1 MFTDLEV
8 KKIEKLSN
16 NDINSLKILLA
27 NEATKMLHGKEAALK
42 AEKTAKKFSDLF
54 NQLLQFGHYK
64 YQDCSHYGW
73 SLTCDEV
80 ILQIDLTHQVN
91 TCMRP
96 FIPNYDD

>member
-1 MFTDLEV
+1 MTKREYNV
-8 KKIEKLSN
+8 
-16 NDINSLKILLA
+16 
-27 NEATKMLHGKEAALK
+27 EAHFRVPYATTIVAESAEEAEEK

-96 FIPNYDD
+96 FIRDFDD

>member
-1 MFTDLEV
+1 MT
-8 KKIEKLSN
+8 
-16 NDINSLKILLA
+16 LKPYTVDAHFRVPYTTTVLA
-27 NEATKMLHGKEAALK
+27 TSAEEAEEK